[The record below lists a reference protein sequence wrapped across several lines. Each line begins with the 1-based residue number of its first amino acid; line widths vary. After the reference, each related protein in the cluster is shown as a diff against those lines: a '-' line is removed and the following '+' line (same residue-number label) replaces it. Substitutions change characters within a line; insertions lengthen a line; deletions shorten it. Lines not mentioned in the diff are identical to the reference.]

1 MTRVRN
7 LAFALALALGVPAT
21 TLVTTAVQAAE
32 QSQQKI
38 TTRAVAEA
46 LKKAQEASGK
56 KQWDAA
62 LTEIKK
68 AQAVEKKTPFEA
80 YTIDEFLAHVL
91 FQQKKYS
98 EAAPVL
104 ERMLTSGQMPAERV
118 DETTKAV
125 AQLYFNAQN
134 DKKAIEWARKSLE
147 KNPNQEDVGVLLA
160 QAYFRQQDHKNAADA
175 MAKVVNGSER
185 AGRRPDE
192 NWLLILLTSQNKV
205 ENKDGAN
212 DTLRKLVRHHP
223 KPEYWENL
231 LDVYRRKDTSESVQL
246 GYYRLMDD
254 VGVLKDEGDY
264 MEMAQLAMEAGVP
277 GEALRVVQK
286 GIENGTLKST
296 DKTKQG
302 RYDRLLAGAKKQV
315 AADEPTLPQQ
325 AKEAEKASQG
335 QPDVG
340 LGEAYLSY
348 GKYDEAITAL
358 NRGLKKGGVTDA
370 DEAQIALGIA
380 YMRKGQKDLARQAF
394 KAVKDGSKWNDLADL
409 WDVRASQA
417 S

>member
-7 LAFALALALGVPAT
+7 LALSLALALGVPAT

-32 QSQQKI
+32 QQQQKI

-46 LKKAQEASGK
+46 LKKAQEATAK
-56 KQWDAA
+56 QQWDTA
-62 LTEIKK
+62 LAEIKK

-80 YTIDEFLAHVL
+80 YTIDEFLSHVL
-91 FQQKKYS
+91 FKQKKYS

-104 ERMLTSGQMPAERV
+104 ERMLTSGQMPADRV
-118 DETTKAV
+118 DDTTKAV
-125 AQLYFNAQN
+125 AQLYFNSQN

-160 QAYFRQQDHKNAADA
+160 QAYFRQQDYKNAADA
-175 MAKVVNGSER
+175 MAKVVNNSER

-212 DTLRKLVRHHP
+212 DTLRKLVRFHP

-231 LDVYRRKDTSESVQL
+231 LDGYRRKDTSESVQL
-246 GYYRLMDD
+246 GYYRLMDE

-286 GIENGTLKST
+286 GIENGALKSE

-315 AADEPTLPQQ
+315 AADQPALPQL

-335 QPDVG
+335 QPDIG

-348 GKYDEAITAL
+348 GKYDDAIAAI
-358 NRGLKKGGVTDA
+358 NRGLKKGSVTDA
-370 DEAQIALGIA
+370 DEAQISLGIA
-380 YMRKGQKDLARQAF
+380 YMKKGQKDLARQAF

-409 WDVRASQA
+409 WEVHASQA